1 METVNIGIVFLV
13 VIIFFMFQQ
22 TQLHRTNHMIEN
34 THIQNNEPSFV
45 KPEHKLYYLLHK
57 ISNGDKINLEG
68 DCEINLYT
76 QYTLPAQL
84 KSKVT
89 NLINHVF
96 EKLHMISSTLYF
108 VQDVNHVYEQ
118 IDAYGNKRYISDVTL
133 HAMQGYYSVKLIVDI
148 VLYNN
153 EVYVNYIHVNTS
165 SYNNVINRYDRVTAT
180 NQAVLDYVDTF
191 SDNIRNI
198 LDDHYSGT
206 YKVVG
211 VSPSS
216 KDSDYSIENVLSL
229 NSLLKL
235 YLPSTTSASTSE
247 ELKTKGL
254 NGYIEMYLP
263 PDISDVQSP
272 SFCNKNT
279 NNWDTVSAKLDG
291 SDKSNENCVADM
303 QQTTTEFNQPW
314 QGPGLFYSRSSQT
327 Y

>member
-1 METVNIGIVFLV
+1 
-13 VIIFFMFQQ
+13 
-22 TQLHRTNHMIEN
+22 
-34 THIQNNEPSFV
+34 
-45 KPEHKLYYLLHK
+45 
-57 ISNGDKINLEG
+57 
-68 DCEINLYT
+68 
-76 QYTLPAQL
+76 
-84 KSKVT
+84 
-89 NLINHVF
+89 
-96 EKLHMISSTLYF
+96 
-108 VQDVNHVYEQ
+108 
-118 IDAYGNKRYISDVTL
+118 
-133 HAMQGYYSVKLIVDI
+133 
-148 VLYNN
+148 
-153 EVYVNYIHVNTS
+153 
-165 SYNNVINRYDRVTAT
+165 
-180 NQAVLDYVDTF
+180 
-191 SDNIRNI
+191 
-198 LDDHYSGT
+198 
-206 YKVVG
+206 

-263 PDISDVQSP
+263 PDITNVQSP